1 MRGSVSSP
9 GWPACHRQTGVAA
22 TDGMGSSAIAG
33 SKFIKGFRTRPRC
46 RLRRWQHPG
55 STAQRLFQRQFGRT
69 IESTPLVSICW
80 WTRRESNPGVWS
92 VVWLSPQRNQLKGP
106 LPNSSTHLAD
116 PLQGNDRNDSLCL
129 LRIVAESR
137 EHIAM
142 RLVETIA
149 LDSLRNRRCAH
160 LELLRAHL
168 NLGRAILHQIMIPAG
183 MCRRA
188 ALRRRDN
195 VTFTITV
202 VDERRRAQ
210 LAAFG
215 PARREEQEV
224 VAPRLDAFSALR
236 VELVNNASVPIRHSL
251 VNALED
257 CAIPLP
263 VAERR
268 ARCPRCLAPWRDTDR
283 VRSQAFVDSPAES
296 IEHDPGGLK

>member
-1 MRGSVSSP
+1 
-9 GWPACHRQTGVAA
+9 
-22 TDGMGSSAIAG
+22 
-33 SKFIKGFRTRPRC
+33 
-46 RLRRWQHPG
+46 
-55 STAQRLFQRQFGRT
+55 
-69 IESTPLVSICW
+69 
-80 WTRRESNPGVWS
+80 
-92 VVWLSPQRNQLKGP
+92 
-106 LPNSSTHLAD
+106 
-116 PLQGNDRNDSLCL
+116 
-129 LRIVAESR
+129 
-137 EHIAM
+137 M

-168 NLGRAILHQIMIPAG
+168 NLGLAILPQIRVPAG

-268 ARCPRCLAPWRDTDR
+268 ASCQRCVDQ
-283 VRSQAFVDSPAES
+283 RSLPSRPPPHSSVNSPAES

>member
-1 MRGSVSSP
+1 MTGPKMGGRSIVPRG
-9 GWPACHRQTGVAA
+9 
-22 TDGMGSSAIAG
+22 GSRDV
-33 SKFIKGFRTRPRC
+33 KFLSGP
-46 RLRRWQHPG
+46 P
-55 STAQRLFQRQFGRT
+55 TA
-69 IESTPLVSICW
+69 
-80 WTRRESNPGVWS
+80 
-92 VVWLSPQRNQLKGP
+92 
-106 LPNSSTHLAD
+106 NSSTHLAAPFQD
-116 PLQGNDRNDSLCL
+116 DDRNDSLCL
-129 LRIVAESR
+129 LRVVAESR
-137 EHIAM
+137 ENIAM

-168 NLGRAILHQIMIPAG
+168 NLSLAILHQIMVPAG
-183 MCRRA
+183 MRRRA

-236 VELVNNASVPIRHSL
+236 VELVNNASVPIRHAL
-251 VNALED
+251 TNALED

-283 VRSQAFVDSPAES
+283 VRSQAFVNSPAES